1 MKKKKV
7 ARIWNGVFEHSVHW
21 IPLMIKKRSLKNN
34 YFVFRKPDTKKGTP
48 LPTAFRTGASYLA
61 VQTSRA
67 SLRAC
72 SASGSLQS
80 PRGLDLPV
88 VSATRGSRHICV
100 QADRWEP
107 CSPRR
112 PPAISSLRGNT
123 KREGVGG
130 RRGGGRIPPA
140 TFAQTLTSRS

>member
-21 IPLMIKKRSLKNN
+21 IPLTIKKRSLKNN
-34 YFVFRKPDTKKGTP
+34 YLVFRKPDSKKGMP
-48 LPTAFRTGASYLA
+48 LPTASRTGASYPA

-100 QADRWEP
+100 QADRWGP

-112 PPAISSLRGNT
+112 PPTIASLRGNT
-123 KREGVGG
+123 KRGA
-130 RRGGGRIPPA
+130 RRGGGRSPPA